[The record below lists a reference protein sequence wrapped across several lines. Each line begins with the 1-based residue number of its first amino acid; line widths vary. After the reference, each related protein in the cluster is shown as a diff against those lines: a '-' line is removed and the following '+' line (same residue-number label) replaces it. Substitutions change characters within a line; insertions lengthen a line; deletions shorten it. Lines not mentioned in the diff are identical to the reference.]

1 MNSTKV
7 AEKARRIT
15 SVKKELAALGVPRA
29 KVTATFRA
37 SGRVDLYIGHRGERF
52 RSVKELQRA
61 IAAPLQRA
69 REAVARLCRAYDGD
83 LRARRAATRT
93 ATRAATLVPAP
104 LAEQP
109 AEPESVELSD
119 AAGMG
124 GSAFLVS
131 EVSEAEQEELAVPEM
146 VELADEV
153 VGHADGDDGDDG
165 DGNDGDDGDDGDD
178 DDDDD
183 DDEALALWEAR
194 QQHVNLI

>member
-37 SGRVDLYIGHRGERF
+37 SGRVDLDIRRRGERF

-69 REAVARLCRAYDGD
+69 REAVARLRHAYDCE
-83 LRARRAATRT
+83 LRARRAATR
-93 ATRAATLVPAP
+93 AATPVHAP

-109 AEPESVELSD
+109 AEPESVELGD
-119 AAGMG
+119 AAGAG
-124 GSAFLVS
+124 GSGFWVW

-146 VELADEV
+146 M
-153 VGHADGDDGDDG
+153 
-165 DGNDGDDGDDGDD
+165 
-178 DDDDD
+178 
-183 DDEALALWEAR
+183 
-194 QQHVNLI
+194 